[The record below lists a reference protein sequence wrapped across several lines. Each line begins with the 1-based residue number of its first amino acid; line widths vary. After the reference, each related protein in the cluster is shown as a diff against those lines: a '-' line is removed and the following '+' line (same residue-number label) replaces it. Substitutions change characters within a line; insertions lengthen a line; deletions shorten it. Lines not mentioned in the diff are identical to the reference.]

1 MYTRVLVNV
10 AGKMGIKNFKVA
22 GVGNRNL
29 KQTQHIGSQKI
40 TEHVFRN
47 SSRLRND

>member
-10 AGKMGIKNFKVA
+10 AGKMEIKNLKVV

-29 KQTQHIGSQKI
+29 KQI
-40 TEHVFRN
+40 
-47 SSRLRND
+47 

>member
-10 AGKMGIKNFKVA
+10 AGKMGIKHLKVT

-29 KQTQHIGSQKI
+29 KQMQHIGSQNSA
-40 TEHVFRN
+40 EFDFRN
-47 SSRLRND
+47 S

>member
-10 AGKMGIKNFKVA
+10 AGKVGIKSFQVT

-29 KQTQHIGSQKI
+29 KQTRHIGSQKI
-40 TEHVFRN
+40 TEFVFRN
-47 SSRLRND
+47 S

>member
-1 MYTRVLVNV
+1 MYTRVPVNV
-10 AGKMGIKNFKVA
+10 AGKMGIKNFQVT

-40 TEHVFRN
+40 TDFVFRN
-47 SSRLRND
+47 S

>member
-10 AGKMGIKNFKVA
+10 ADKMGIKNFQVT

-40 TEHVFRN
+40 TEFVFRN
-47 SSRLRND
+47 I